1 MKRNTRRIASAFI
14 ALSMLGSLSACGG
27 NPSPENQPAAGG
39 GEQDKSTIVFACR
52 AEPPTLDTMN
62 QNYMM
67 TCVSTLL
74 THNCLVRVSDDLTPE
89 PDLAKS
95 WETVSD
101 TEWIFHLNEGVK
113 FHDGSDMTADDVV
126 ATLQLAATVPQAQ
139 QYVEK
144 ITNVEAV
151 DDYTVKITTDGPC
164 SSLLMDLTNQ
174 QVAILSKDDIDAG
187 VDFNTHINGTG
198 PYEFVEYVS
207 GDKLEYKANE
217 NYFNAEEKA
226 TIEHMVWR
234 FIPEGSARTIAF
246 EAGEVDYLYDLDTV
260 DVEKLKAN
268 PNVSVLEQDSVALKY
283 LLLNNE
289 KEPFNN
295 ELFRKAISA
304 AIDRESIIQVT
315 MNGFAKSV
323 ISCAP
328 QGYQSST
335 DENAVGYDLEK
346 AKQYLEESG
355 VDPSTVEMPLVCASD
370 EDLRTGAIIQAN
382 LAELGINVELV
393 SMDGA
398 TWISSY
404 NSGDYTAGLTQLAQ
418 RTMQQWLTTIYHS
431 KFINATNGARVNDP
445 KVDEYLDLAA
455 ITLDEEE
462 NNEILRECV
471 AHLNDL
477 CPVVPLFAQT
487 YVKAYDSG
495 LEGANCNAT
504 GAAYYHLLSWK

>member
-27 NPSPENQPAAGG
+27 NPSSENQPAGGG

-151 DDYTVKITTDGPC
+151 DDYTVRITTDGPC

-187 VDFNTHINGTG
+187 VDFNTHI
-198 PYEFVEYVS
+198 
-207 GDKLEYKANE
+207 
-217 NYFNAEEKA
+217 
-226 TIEHMVWR
+226 
-234 FIPEGSARTIAF
+234 
-246 EAGEVDYLYDLDTV
+246 
-260 DVEKLKAN
+260 
-268 PNVSVLEQDSVALKY
+268 
-283 LLLNNE
+283 
-289 KEPFNN
+289 
-295 ELFRKAISA
+295 
-304 AIDRESIIQVT
+304 
-315 MNGFAKSV
+315 
-323 ISCAP
+323 
-328 QGYQSST
+328 
-335 DENAVGYDLEK
+335 
-346 AKQYLEESG
+346 
-355 VDPSTVEMPLVCASD
+355 
-370 EDLRTGAIIQAN
+370 
-382 LAELGINVELV
+382 
-393 SMDGA
+393 
-398 TWISSY
+398 
-404 NSGDYTAGLTQLAQ
+404 
-418 RTMQQWLTTIYHS
+418 
-431 KFINATNGARVNDP
+431 
-445 KVDEYLDLAA
+445 
-455 ITLDEEE
+455 
-462 NNEILRECV
+462 
-471 AHLNDL
+471 
-477 CPVVPLFAQT
+477 
-487 YVKAYDSG
+487 
-495 LEGANCNAT
+495 
-504 GAAYYHLLSWK
+504 